1 MAPMR
6 RLTHIDRNGR
16 ATMVNVAPKEPTAR
30 FAVAGAEVRMS
41 PATLRAIRAGR
52 TTKGNV
58 LEVARIAGIAAAKQT
73 SALIPL
79 CHPIALTQ
87 VAVDV
92 ALRPPGG
99 VEIRARADAF
109 DRTGVE
115 MEALTAAAVCALTI
129 YDMCKAL
136 DRAIEIRNIRL
147 LEKAGGRSGHYV
159 AGKANAKR
167 KRR

>member
-1 MAPMR
+1 MAPVR

-52 TTKGNV
+52 TAKGNV
-58 LEVARIAGIAAAKQT
+58 VEIARIAGIAAAKQT

-87 VAVDV
+87 VAVEV
-92 ALRPPGG
+92 ELRPPGRID
-99 VEIRARADAF
+99 IRARADAF

-136 DRAIEIRNIRL
+136 TLGLAIREVVL
-147 LEKAGGRSGHYV
+147 LAKSGG
-159 AGKANAKR
+159 KR
-167 KRR
+167 DYMAPGETTA